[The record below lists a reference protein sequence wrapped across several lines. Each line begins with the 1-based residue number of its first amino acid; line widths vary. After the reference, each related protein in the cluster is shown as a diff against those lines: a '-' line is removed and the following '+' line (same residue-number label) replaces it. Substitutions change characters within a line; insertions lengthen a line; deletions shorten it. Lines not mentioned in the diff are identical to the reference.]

1 MAKSTWRTSPT
12 LPRPIP
18 NHHLIKTI
26 YTKNLTSPEGV
37 IIHTDQGYHYHHQSW
52 ISQLVEHQC
61 VQSMSR
67 KGNCYDNSVM
77 ENFFSHLKEE
87 MFNNDSFTSIN
98 ELRIAVNQYIHWYNT
113 ERMQQ
118 RLGGMTPNE
127 YRQHALTNTG

>member
-1 MAKSTWRTSPT
+1 TTSKNT
-12 LPRPIP
+12 K
-18 NHHLIKTI
+18 IKTQKMGI
-26 YTKNLTSPEGV
+26 SP
-37 IIHTDQGYHYHHQSW
+37 
-52 ISQLVEHQC
+52 
-61 VQSMSR
+61 
-67 KGNCYDNSVM
+67 
-77 ENFFSHLKEE
+77 FFSHLKEE